1 MTIITL
7 TTDFGIG
14 DHEVGVLK
22 GVIWN
27 IACDVKIA
35 DLSHEISPHN
45 IFEAALL
52 LWRAVPYFSDG
63 TIHVAVIDPGVGT
76 SRREIAAHI
85 GSQFFVGPDNGLI
98 TLLLERAE
106 ESKLVIQF
114 VHLDRPEYWLPD
126 VSNVF
131 HGRDIFAPVAAHLAS
146 GVPLRSL
153 GTTITDPVRLDIPK
167 PNSIPGGWQGQ
178 VIHIDHFGNLS
189 TNLSE
194 SHVKYAKEVI
204 IYINGEVING
214 IVGTFS
220 EHPSGTLIALLDSSG
235 SLAISIVNGSAAQH
249 LKTRIGDNI
258 KVLIH
263 G

>member
-7 TTDFGIG
+7 TTDFGTG

-27 IACDVKIA
+27 IANEVKIA
-35 DLSHEISPHN
+35 DLSHEITPQN
-45 IFEAALL
+45 ILEAALL
-52 LWRAVPYFSDG
+52 LWRVTPYFPDG

-76 SRREIAAHI
+76 ARRGIAAHI

-98 TLLLERAE
+98 TILLERAE

-114 VHLDRPEYWLPD
+114 IHLDRPEYWLSV
-126 VSNVF
+126 VSKVF

-146 GVPLRSL
+146 GVPLHSL
-153 GTTITDPVRLDIPK
+153 GTTITDPVRLTIPK
-167 PNSIPGGWQGQ
+167 PISIPGGWQGQ

-194 SHVKYAKEVI
+194 YHVEHAKEVI
-204 IYINGEVING
+204 IYINGEMING
-214 IVGTFS
+214 IVGTFN
-220 EHPSGTLIALLDSSG
+220 ERLSGTLIALLDSSG